1 MQDAFKKFAHTVLSM
16 EAMAENTGGINEEKR
31 LKEWIRAQ
39 ETAFLGVGI
48 REVKVTNNT
57 VEIEGWLKSS
67 EVEEKEYGVLMPLKK
82 DSKNKYRIRM
92 EEATHHCDDI
102 KYRGAVVCRHVRALA
117 IYIKEHFREIKK
129 EYKLKGVNLA

>member
-1 MQDAFKKFAHTVLSM
+1 MKN
-16 EAMAENTGGINEEKR
+16 MAENTDGITEEKS

-39 ETAFLGVGI
+39 ETASFGVDI
-48 REVKVTNNT
+48 RDVKVTGNS

-67 EVEEKEYGVLMPLKK
+67 EVEGKEYGVLIPLKK
-82 DSKNKYRIRM
+82 DSKNKYSIRM

-117 IYIKEHFREIKK
+117 IYIEVHFREIKK

>member
-1 MQDAFKKFAHTVLSM
+1 M
-16 EAMAENTGGINEEKR
+16 ETLTESSRGITEEKR
-31 LKEWIRAQ
+31 LKEWLRAQ
-39 ETAFLGVGI
+39 ETASFGVDI
-48 REVKVTNNT
+48 REVKITDNA

-67 EVEEKEYGVLMPLKK
+67 KAEEKEYGVLMPLKK
-82 DSKNKYRIRM
+82 YSKNKYSIRM

-117 IYIKEHFREIKK
+117 IYIEEHFREIKK

>member
-1 MQDAFKKFAHTVLSM
+1 M
-16 EAMAENTGGINEEKR
+16 EAVTKNTGGGTEEKR

-39 ETAFLGVGI
+39 ETAFLGVEI
-48 REVKVTNNT
+48 REVKVMGGS

-67 EVEEKEYGVLMPLKK
+67 EAGGKEYGVLMPLKK

-102 KYRGAVVCRHVRALA
+102 KYRGAVVCRHIRALA
-117 IYIKEHFREIKK
+117 IYIEKHFREIKK
-129 EYKLKGVNLA
+129 EYKLKGINLA